1 MTRRYRITH
10 SLDLYR
16 LLGHRDDDC
25 WVLLCIFCAND
36 CFPLELLSCLCLQ
49 VVKVIARYYYHCR
62 ISIIKPTTSYYQ
74 YYYDYYYIF
83 VTIYY
88 YYGVIILRGTY
99 MYRERER
106 EREVISAYALIL
118 EATLVFYELQLR
130 RLV

>member
-1 MTRRYRITH
+1 VTRRYRITH

-74 YYYDYYYIF
+74 YYYDYYNYHYYYDYYYIF

-106 EREVISAYALIL
+106 EREKLFL
-118 EATLVFYELQLR
+118 LML
-130 RLV
+130 